1 MKEYGLNGLA
11 KYKIPKYFILSVVQ
25 LCSVCPELHG
35 PHLIGVFHP
44 DLHNVVEDHEVAD
57 LVDIAHDG
65 QTSDNL
71 KRNLS
76 KEIDDLENYKHHGE
90 HDVGLDE
97 ALSVL
102 PDPVDGEGGEDHP
115 DDSHHA
121 NHGGQR

>member
-1 MKEYGLNGLA
+1 MA
-11 KYKIPKYFILSVVQ
+11 VVQ
-25 LCSVCPELHG
+25 ADV
-35 PHLIGVFHP
+35 
-44 DLHNVVEDHEVAD
+44 HNVVEDHEVAD

-65 QTSDNL
+65 QETSDNL

-76 KEIDDLENYKHHGE
+76 KEIDDLENYKHHVE

-102 PDPVDGEGGEDHP
+102 PDPVDGEGEEDHP